1 MESYETSWAGSGEEP
16 GILQR
21 HDQGCVER
29 LRGIDYPNLPLSDPT
44 GEQLAPTS
52 PKLVEG
58 VFSEVH
64 IHEAVL
70 VLTPRAGYPTQSW
83 AISSLT

>member
-1 MESYETSWAGSGEEP
+1 MEPQGRGSAEEP
-16 GILQR
+16 GMLQR
-21 HDQGCVER
+21 HAQGCVER
-29 LRGIDYPNLPLSDPT
+29 LRGLEDPKLPLSDPT
-44 GEQLAPTS
+44 GVQLAPAS

-58 VFSEVH
+58 VFSEVPF
-64 IHEAVL
+64 HEPVL